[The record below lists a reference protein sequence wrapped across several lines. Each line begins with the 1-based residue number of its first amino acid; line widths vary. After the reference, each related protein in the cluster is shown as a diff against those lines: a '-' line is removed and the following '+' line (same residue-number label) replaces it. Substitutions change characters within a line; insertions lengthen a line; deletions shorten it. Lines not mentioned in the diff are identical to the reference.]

1 MTKGKTAAIIL
12 AAGKGTRMKS
22 DLPKVLHPLAGQP
35 MVRHVL
41 GAVAPLEPK
50 PAVVIVGPK
59 MEAVAEA
66 VSPYPTAVQKKQA
79 GTADAVKAAQKA
91 LKGFEDGT
99 VLVLYGG
106 DPFVRTETL
115 KQMVRAREAGTAV
128 VVLGFRA
135 ADPSGYGR
143 LVVDGA
149 GVLQAIVE
157 DKDASD
163 NERAIDLCN
172 GGAMAID
179 AARLFDLV
187 DRVGDDNAKRE
198 FYLTDVVALAR
209 AGGLA
214 CAVVEADQRET
225 LGVDSRAD
233 LARAEAEWQRAR
245 RLRAMEEEGASLAD
259 PNTVWFSHD
268 TTLGRDVVV
277 GPNVVFGPGVSVAEG
292 VEIKAFCHL
301 EGASVGK
308 GAVVG
313 PFARLRPGTEIGS
326 GAHIGNFVEVKNAIM
341 GEGAKANHLTYLGDS
356 EIGAGANI
364 GAGTI
369 TCNYDG
375 FEKHR
380 TVIGKGAFIGSNT
393 ALVAPVKIGDG
404 AIVGAGSTIARDVA
418 KDALAIERAVQ
429 VDLPGRARKIRAEG
443 EARKKGKKAGKKGKA
458 SRKGKKS

>member
-1 MTKGKTAAIIL
+1 MTKRKTAAIVL

-41 GAVAPLEPK
+41 DAMAPLEPK
-50 PAVVIVGPK
+50 PAVVVVGPK
-59 MEAVAEA
+59 MAAVADA

-79 GTADAVKAAQKA
+79 GTADAVKAARTA
-91 LKGFEDGT
+91 LKGFEEGT
-99 VLVLYGG
+99 VLVLFAA
-106 DPFVRTETL
+106 DPLIGTKTL
-115 KQMVRAREAGTAV
+115 ERLVAAREAGAAV

-143 LVVDGA
+143 LVVDGSGA
-149 GVLQAIVE
+149 LQAIVE
-157 DKDASD
+157 DEDASD

-179 AARLFDLV
+179 AARLFDLI
-187 DRVGDDNAKRE
+187 DRVGDDNAKGE
-198 FYLTDVVALAR
+198 LYLTDVVALAR
-209 AGGLA
+209 ADGLA
-214 CAVVEADQRET
+214 CAVVEADERET
-225 LGVDSRAD
+225 LGVDNRAD

-277 GPNVVFGPGVSVAEG
+277 GPNVVFGPGVSVADG
-292 VEIKAFCHL
+292 AEIKAFCHL
-301 EGASVGK
+301 EGAAVGT

-341 GEGAKANHLTYLGDS
+341 GEGAKAGHLTYLGDS

-418 KDALAIERAVQ
+418 KDALAIERSVQ
-429 VDLPGRARKIRAEG
+429 VDLPGRAKKIRAEG
-443 EARKKGKKAGKKGKA
+443 EARKKGKKADPKTK
-458 SRKGKKS
+458 RGKKS